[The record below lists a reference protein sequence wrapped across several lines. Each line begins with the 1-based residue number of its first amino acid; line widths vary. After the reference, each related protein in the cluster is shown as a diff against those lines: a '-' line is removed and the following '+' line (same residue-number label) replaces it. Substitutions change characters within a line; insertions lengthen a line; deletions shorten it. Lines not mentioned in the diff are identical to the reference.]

1 MQLKQARGK
10 TLRACSL
17 HTALKYTKQFRN
29 LCKRQLT
36 NIKYLSLQRLQLP
49 LLQIRKL
56 QTQTAIGSDPDL
68 FQIKPRYSF
77 LIFCQ
82 RKRGSPSAS
91 TPIAASCSP
100 FW

>member
-49 LLQIRKL
+49 PAPDKKAPDSDCHRIR
-56 QTQTAIGSDPDL
+56 S
-68 FQIKPRYSF
+68 
-77 LIFCQ
+77 
-82 RKRGSPSAS
+82 
-91 TPIAASCSP
+91 
-100 FW
+100 